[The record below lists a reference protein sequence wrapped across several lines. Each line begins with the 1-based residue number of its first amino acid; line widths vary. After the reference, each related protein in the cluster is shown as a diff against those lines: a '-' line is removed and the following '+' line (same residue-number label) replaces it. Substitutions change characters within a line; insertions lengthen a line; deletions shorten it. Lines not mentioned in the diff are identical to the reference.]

1 MKIGKITSVN
11 FNQFKVKI
19 SAEIRGNSVNQS
31 GVVYYFGN
39 IGSYLKTTNSVGE
52 QLICEVISIFDSDMK
67 LDIAAYDVDSNR
79 ELLLKPV
86 GTINRQGK
94 FSLGVGIFPS
104 IYSEV
109 SIVTFED
116 MELILQTNKDKELC
130 DEIHQSF
137 HLGES
142 KNLINYPIDISINS
156 FFNIHSAVLG
166 NSGSGKSNTIAHI
179 IQEIHKL
186 KNNSAIGSRILIFDV
201 NGEYKNAFTGH
212 DKCPNLKV
220 RVLKPNMEIPE
231 VGFESFYL
239 PHFLMNIDEWSA
251 FLMATDATQR
261 PFWDKVLQ
269 ESYKFYMISTREGN
283 ERQKL
288 INYLRFK
295 ICNLLHTL
303 HAQGDSETA
312 IITAAK
318 SIIYGII
325 NLVKLDAKL
334 NDACH
339 QEGILD
345 DLQNLYASCT
355 ISFGENKDKLKHS
368 LELVGNK
375 IDEETLREVMEFRAS
390 GEEYFDYRFLKQA
403 ANLTLLEEDAKGNGR
418 VREYTSTMMTRLD
431 FFLENPDCAF
441 MRKSPVGVTNMEHYL
456 NWLWQ
461 SDLAAPSRTNMVIID
476 TSELSKDALETLTS
490 VTSRLNFS
498 SRKKLNGAARREK
511 PIHLILDEAHRYI
524 KKDSKYLLRE
534 NIFEQIAREGRK
546 YALFL
551 LVSSQRPS
559 ELSETVLSQCSNF
572 IIHRIQN
579 EVDMRYVY
587 AILPYFSDD
596 FVNKIKQSVP
606 GEALIFGNCVSM
618 PLHVR
623 IKQASPEPNSENC
636 KVHEEWFKPFPSLPP
651 IPLIPPWKPSL
662 TDVSFMDE
670 RNE

>member
-11 FNQFKVKI
+11 FNQFRVKI
-19 SAEIRGNSVNQS
+19 SSEIRGNSVNVA
-31 GVVYYFGN
+31 GVLYYFGN

-52 QLICEVISIFDSDMK
+52 QLICEVVSIFDSDTR
-67 LDIAAYDVDSNR
+67 LDSAAYDIDSNR

-86 GTINRQGK
+86 GTITRTGK
-94 FSLGVGIFPS
+94 FNLGVGIFPG

-109 SIVTFED
+109 AIVTFED
-116 MELILQTNKDKELC
+116 MELILQTKKDKGLSEC
-130 DEIHQSF
+130 IHQSF

-179 IQEIHKL
+179 IQEIHKK

-220 RVLKPNMEIPE
+220 RLLKPNITGAED
-231 VGFESFYL
+231 GFEPFYL

-269 ESYKFYMISTREGN
+269 ESYKFYMISTRGGE
-283 ERQKL
+283 ERQKF

-295 ICNLLHTL
+295 VCNLVHMLL
-303 HAQGDSETA
+303 NQGDTDTA
-312 IITAAK
+312 IVTAAK
-318 SIIYGII
+318 NVIYGISELI
-325 NLVKLDAKL
+325 ELDEHLKQ
-334 NDACH
+334 ACVD
-339 QEGILD
+339 EGMHD
-345 DLQNLYASCT
+345 DLHKLYNNCAVAY
-355 ISFGENKDKLKHS
+355 GNNNDKLKQAVDAVR
-368 LELVGNK
+368 EK
-375 IDEETLREVMEFRAS
+375 IDYGNVQEVISLRANSEQ
-390 GEEYFDYRFLKQA
+390 YFDYRFLKQA
-403 ANLTLLEEDAKGNGR
+403 ANLTLLEEDARGNRR

-431 FFLENPDCAF
+431 FFLDNQDCDF
-441 MRKSPVGVTNMEHYL
+441 MRNRPAGTTNIDQYL
-456 NWLWQ
+456 EWLWQ
-461 SDLAAPSRTNMVIID
+461 TNLAVPAQTNMVIID

-498 SRKKLNGAARREK
+498 SRKKLNGSARREK
-511 PIHLILDEAHRYI
+511 PIHLVLDEAHRYI

-546 YALFL
+546 YALYL
-551 LVSSQRPS
+551 LISSQRPS

-572 IIHRIQN
+572 IVHRIQN
-579 EVDMRYVY
+579 EIDMKYVY

-596 FVNKIKQSVP
+596 FANKIKQSVP

-623 IKQASPEPNSENC
+623 VKQAHPEPNSENC
-636 KVHEEWFKPFPSLPP
+636 KVHKEWFKPFPLLPP
-651 IPLIPPWKPSL
+651 EAPVLRR
-662 TDVSFMDE
+662 E
-670 RNE
+670 E